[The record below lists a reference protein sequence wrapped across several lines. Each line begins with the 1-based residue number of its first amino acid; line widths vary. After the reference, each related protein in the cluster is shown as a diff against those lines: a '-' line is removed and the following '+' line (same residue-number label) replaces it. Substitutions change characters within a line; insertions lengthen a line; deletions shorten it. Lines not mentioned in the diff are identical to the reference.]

1 MIHFKI
7 ICRWLFCKTHIN
19 VLYLILSDVLYMKI
33 LHISLTVILFVIIL
47 NIMPESVLGLDHCSN
62 SEKYPQ
68 NLESIFGNSNTTELV
83 YNDSKV
89 VLEQTIQKTTY
100 KIKENITVARGL
112 VNMGNQNVTIYHWN
126 PVILTEAKYDDGNHA
141 WPPDNQG
148 GFVLGANAL
157 RNETLKPQILNSVN
171 TLPVTL
177 TLYYP
182 GNYTVISMAWIKF
195 NSSNTGRFNGM
206 PLWSKPLQITVLP
219 EKYVQNETNSSVSKI
234 PEFPLAIP
242 ILLIGIMSILV
253 FYRMKSS
260 SKFRI

>member
-1 MIHFKI
+1 M
-7 ICRWLFCKTHIN
+7 LFA
-19 VLYLILSDVLYMKI
+19 
-33 LHISLTVILFVIIL
+33 VILYVI
-47 NIMPESVLGLDHCSN
+47 PDSVFGSDHDSN
-62 SEKYPQ
+62 SEKYPL

-89 VLEQTIQKTTY
+89 VLEQTTQKTTY
-100 KIKENITVARGL
+100 YMKENITVTRGL
-112 VNMGNQNVTIYHWN
+112 VNMGTQNIMIYHWN
-126 PVILTEAKYDDGNHA
+126 PVILTEAKYDDGSHA
-141 WPPDNQG
+141 WPPGIQG

-157 RNETLKPQILNSVN
+157 RNETLKPQIPNSAK

-195 NSSNTGRFNGM
+195 NSSNAGGFNGM

-253 FYRMKSS
+253 LYRMKSS